1 MKIGRRP
8 AKSSKTRSP
17 RSRKSAAKSP
27 IQVKLNSTPAVL
39 QPNET
44 FRVCPLGLQ
53 FYSPKKL
60 PDFRVMDFRMQV
72 APGTGGAEDVSCSGV
87 VVHCQKEKDS
97 GLYRVWVKFL
107 DLAEDKSAR
116 LQCAAKNADAIC
128 PHCENF

>member
-8 AKSSKTRSP
+8 AKKKKSSA
-17 RSRKSAAKSP
+17 RKRTAGKAP
-27 IQVKLNSTPAVL
+27 IRVKLNEKPAIL

-53 FYSPKKL
+53 FYSPKKV
-60 PDFRVMDFRMQV
+60 PDFRVMNFRMQV
-72 APGTGGAEDVSCSGV
+72 AQKKGAAEEVVCSGV
-87 VVHCQKEKDS
+87 VVHCQQEKDS

-107 DLAEDKSAR
+107 DLPEDGGAR